1 VSESPDAALYIHIP
15 FCHRHCPY
23 CDFYSV
29 HYRADLAERFVAA
42 LLDEAHQRA
51 PKNPQT
57 IYIGGGN
64 PTSLSPKLLKRLLMG
79 LSQICC
85 LQTVAEF
92 TVETNPETLTT
103 QKAHILRSFGVNRIS
118 IGVQS
123 FNVETLRALGRHH
136 GRSASFAALAI
147 AKRANFTNISIDLI
161 YGVPGQSVSAWL
173 SDIRT
178 AVDCGVTHISCYA
191 LTVEDETKLG
201 YAVRRGFVK
210 LPPDSR
216 VASMYKAAVETLK
229 TAGFKRYEI
238 SNFAKTGF
246 ECRHNLTYWR
256 SGEYVG
262 LGPSAASF
270 DGTTRLQNPKDLPRY
285 LAAPRLPNEVVGLTP
300 LERAAQCLI
309 LALRTENGITETEL
323 REKTGLGFDAFAEEI
338 ERLKAAGL
346 LKQDEAALRLT
357 ERGFLFHDS
366 VAVELIR

>member
-1 VSESPDAALYIHIP
+1 MSASSDAALYIHIP

-23 CDFYSV
+23 CDFFSV
-29 HYRADLAERFVAA
+29 RYRTDLAERFVAA

-64 PTSLSPKLLKRLLMG
+64 PTSLPAKLLKRLLAG
-79 LSQICC
+79 LSQICR
-85 LQTVAEF
+85 LQTVTEF
-92 TVETNPETLTT
+92 TVETNPETLTP

-123 FNVETLRALGRHH
+123 FNPDILRFLGRRH
-136 GRSASFAALAI
+136 GVREILVAVST
-147 AKRANFTNISIDLI
+147 AKKTGFPNINIDLI
-161 YGVPGQSVSAWL
+161 YGVPHQTYDDWL
-173 SDIRT
+173 AT
-178 AVDCGVTHISCYA
+178 LKAAVALDVQHISCYA

-201 YAVRRGFVK
+201 YAVRRGLVK
-210 LPPDSR
+210 LPPESR
-216 VASMYKAAVETLK
+216 VADMYKAAVETLK

-238 SNFAKTGF
+238 SNFAKAGF

-256 SGEYVG
+256 SGKYVG

-270 DGTTRLQNPKDLPRY
+270 DGRRRLQNSKDLPRY
-285 LAAPRLPNEVVGLTP
+285 LAAPRLPDEVVELSR

-323 REKTGLGFDAFAEEI
+323 CEKTGLGFDAFAEEI

-346 LKQDEAALRLT
+346 LKQEGAVLRLT